1 MDIGYDNETG
11 LMAVVNYLRDEP
23 EFNKK
28 ALKLREMTFK
38 QFLKTKKNLKEAQ
51 KLGFSNLDILQE
63 KITWDVLRTSFNM
76 DELMEFGV
84 DFDIASQIGLRPR
97 YYGGDAGLEILRNMG
112 ASDEMLKKTITNL
125 NLLRVTNWSPVTT
138 KKAGFSFSDLT
149 SMGNIA
155 ASMTNWTIKQI
166 VFSYKPSGQ
175 EWIAAGFELP
185 SVHFDATHYQ
195 QFVEPEV
202 APLREKPTTK
212 SNQMEHNK
220 NEIPSDYILKF
231 EETKLDRLV
240 L

>member
-11 LMAVVNYLRDEP
+11 LVAVVNYLRDQP

-28 ALKLREMTFK
+28 ALKLRQMTFK
-38 QFLKTKKNLKEAQ
+38 QFLKTGKDLKEAQ
-51 KLGFSNLDILQE
+51 KLGFSNLDIIQE
-63 KITWDVLRTSFNM
+63 NVTWDVLRTSFNM

-97 YYGGDAGLEILRNMG
+97 YYGGDAGLEILRRMG
-112 ASDEMLKKTITNL
+112 ATDEMLKKTISNL
-125 NLLRVTNWSPVTT
+125 NLLRATNWSPTTT
-138 KKAGFSFSDLT
+138 KKAGFSFTELT
-149 SMGNIA
+149 SMGNVA
-155 ASMTNWTIKQI
+155 GSMTNWTIKQI

-175 EWIAAGFELP
+175 EWIAAGFKVP

-195 QFVEPEV
+195 QFVEPQV
-202 APLREKPTTK
+202 APLREKPVSE
-212 SNQMEHNK
+212 SNQLDHNK